1 GAGGWSG
8 GRGWARRRST
18 PRTRVVSSPCGCRC
32 WRRRSPVRWRSTP
45 TARRK
50 SPPESGHRLRARWE
64 PHRAR
69 NRLPGVLA
77 VQEEAVPSLPID
89 DENLPLFPVGQ
100 VSIMLEV
107 QQAFLRRLD
116 QKGVVSPSRSEGK
129 QRRYSRREIT
139 VVQYVVELAD
149 QGVSLAGIR
158 RILQLE
164 AQVRELEQECAA
176 LRVQLRRYQEREE
189 D

>member
-1 GAGGWSG
+1 
-8 GRGWARRRST
+8 
-18 PRTRVVSSPCGCRC
+18 
-32 WRRRSPVRWRSTP
+32 
-45 TARRK
+45 
-50 SPPESGHRLRARWE
+50 
-64 PHRAR
+64 
-69 NRLPGVLA
+69 
-77 VQEEAVPSLPID
+77 VPSLPLD
-89 DENLPLFPVGQ
+89 DENLPLFTVGQ

-129 QRRYSRREIT
+129 QRRYTRREVT
-139 VVQYVVELAD
+139 VVQYVVQLAE

-176 LRVQLRRYQEREE
+176 LRAQLRQYEEQEEE
-189 D
+189 